1 MQRHRP
7 VAFDVN
13 LGCRT
18 QGVVRGFPVFPDE
31 EEEVPAVLRA
41 LDVAPPRRR
50 IGTGV
55 VLRLPVEELGTS
67 RRPSGLATAQ
77 VACARRASQSRMTA
91 QVGLFCALLLN
102 SSERQRGLTSIC
114 PGVEL
119 ARK

>member
-1 MQRHRP
+1 MDLYTLGYEGLN
-7 VAFDVN
+7 VAAFIAC
-13 LGCRT
+13 LPEAR
-18 QGVVRGFPVFPDE
+18 
-31 EEEVPAVLRA
+31 
-41 LDVAPPRRR
+41 
-50 IGTGV
+50 V